1 MNLFSIFDPCNLSLF
16 RNWFFIF
23 FFVFFFIFYKNI
35 KKTNGVFFKKVIIN
49 LIYNDLKILIKK
61 NSYLLIFF
69 CGLFY
74 ILLIN
79 NFLGLIGYIFSTT
92 SHLRFVLTLSL
103 YLWVAIFLVNL
114 VYNIKNFLSHLV
126 PEEIS
131 YALVFLIVLI
141 ETLRNIIRPFILGI
155 RLRANIIAGHLLIVL
170 VSTVLSKVCVR
181 FVLVSGGI
189 LVLVILET
197 IVRIIQAYIFTI
209 LLSLYFSE

>member
-1 MNLFSIFDPCNLSLF
+1 MGMIMNLFSIFDPCNLSLF
-16 RNWFFIF
+16 RNR
-23 FFVFFFIFYKNI
+23 FFIFYKNI

-103 YLWVAIFLVNL
+103 YL
-114 VYNIKNFLSHLV
+114 
-126 PEEIS
+126 
-131 YALVFLIVLI
+131 
-141 ETLRNIIRPFILGI
+141 
-155 RLRANIIAGHLLIVL
+155 
-170 VSTVLSKVCVR
+170 
-181 FVLVSGGI
+181 
-189 LVLVILET
+189 
-197 IVRIIQAYIFTI
+197 
-209 LLSLYFSE
+209 